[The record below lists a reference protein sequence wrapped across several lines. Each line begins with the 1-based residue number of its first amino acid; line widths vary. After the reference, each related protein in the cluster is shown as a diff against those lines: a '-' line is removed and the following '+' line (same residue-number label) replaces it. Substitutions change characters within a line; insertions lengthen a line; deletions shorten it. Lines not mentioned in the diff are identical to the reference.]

1 MKIKVFLWLGFQK
14 TFPLGAALKRRKGRG
29 MVDVTCAG
37 WRKQLITSSFAIAW
51 HVLFVFV
58 LRRRWVGI
66 YKIPVGINDFLENW
80 LPLGGTR
87 YKLKLFLF
95 CHSFVGA
102 LENQKQNEY

>member
-1 MKIKVFLWLGFQK
+1 
-14 TFPLGAALKRRKGRG
+14 

-37 WRKQLITSSFAIAW
+37 WWKQLITSSFAIAW